1 MARSGKGDN
10 RRRVTAAVMSQKQS
24 WESAAATDVGQV
36 RKLNED
42 AFLDRP
48 DLGLWAVADG
58 MGGHDS
64 GEVASDMLCAALSAL
79 PQDCSLSAA
88 VDFIDSCV
96 EAVNGELITMARE
109 RDNGGVIGCT
119 LVALVAR
126 DDHAVFLWAG
136 DSRLYRLRAGR
147 LEQLTDDH
155 SLVQESRGQMAGAT
169 HINSNIITRAVGADR
184 HIALDIEQLLVRG
197 DDRYLLCSDGLNRD
211 LDDNEI
217 ASLLSPGEPRAVSS
231 ALVAQAYDAGG
242 GDNITAVVA
251 HYHPQRREGP

>member
-1 MARSGKGDN
+1 MAPGKGGN
-10 RRRVTAAVMSQKQS
+10 RTRVTAAVTSHKQS

-64 GEVASDMLCAALSAL
+64 GEVASDMLCAALAHL
-79 PQDCSLSAA
+79 PGDCCLSAA

-96 EAVNGELITMARE
+96 EDVNGQLVAMARE
-109 RDNGGVIGCT
+109 RDAGGVIGCT

-136 DSRLYRLRAGR
+136 DSRLYRLRGGR

-155 SLVQESRGQMAGAT
+155 SLVEESRAQMADAT
-169 HINSNIITRAVGADR
+169 QINSNIITRAVGADR
-184 HIALDIEQLLVRG
+184 RIVLDIEQLLVHDG
-197 DDRYLLCSDGLNRD
+197 DRFLLCSDGLNRD
-211 LDDNEI
+211 LGDSEI
-217 ASLLSPGEPRAVSS
+217 ASLLAPGEPAAVSS
-231 ALVAQAYDAGG
+231 ALVAKACTAGG
-242 GDNITAVVA
+242 GDNITALVA
-251 HYHPQRREGP
+251 HYHPQRGGGP

>member
-1 MARSGKGDN
+1 MVRSGEGDN
-10 RRRVTAAVMSQKQS
+10 RIRVTAAVMSHEQS

-42 AFLDRP
+42 AYLNRP

-64 GEVASDMLCAALSAL
+64 GEVASDMICTALSAL
-79 PQDCSLSAA
+79 PEDCSLSAA
-88 VDFIDSCV
+88 VDFIDTCV
-96 EAVNGELITMARE
+96 EDVNGQLVAMARE
-109 RDNGGVIGCT
+109 RNNGGVIGCT

-126 DDHAVFLWAG
+126 DEHAVFLWAG
-136 DSRLYRLRAGR
+136 DSRLYRLRAGK

-155 SLVQESRGQMAGAT
+155 SLVEESRGQVADPT

-184 HIALDIEQLLVRG
+184 HIILDMEQLLVHDG
-197 DDRYLLCSDGLNRD
+197 DRFLLCSDGLNRD

-217 ASLLSPGEPRAVSS
+217 ASLLVPGKPATVSS
-231 ALVAQAYDAGG
+231 ALVAQAYTAGG
-242 GDNITAVVA
+242 GDNITALVA
-251 HYHPQRREGP
+251 QYESHGGEGP